1 MAASSAKKGFGYKLQ
16 VESATP
22 DTFND
27 VSELLTV
34 STVGGTRELADVT
47 HFESDGS
54 FHEYIGTLRDS
65 MEIQVECNYVP
76 SSTGQDRIKTIFD
89 SGAVNDFKLVGPAG
103 TINETIAFAGI
114 VTSHG
119 INTDKAAQVK
129 LQFNIKIT
137 GDQTTSATSP

>member
-16 VESATP
+16 VESAVA

-34 STVGGTRELADVT
+34 SSVGGTRELADVT

-114 VTSHG
+114 VTSYA

-137 GDQTTSATSP
+137 GDQTTSVTTP